1 MIPLMIKFPKKR
13 MVFFWGYQSY
23 LLSSD
28 YTNEFQPF
36 NIAKGDFG
44 VAAAVFKERRFKPK
58 LVLLSVMKACFF
70 FNFVLGLWFK
80 NINNFMATIFLS
92 IAANSYINLQLLL
105 IMRIFKKNHINFS
118 ANVANLGDNIF

>member
-1 MIPLMIKFPKKR
+1 MIPLMIKFPQKR

-44 VAAAVFKERRFKPK
+44 VAAAVFKRATIKYRL
-58 LVLLSVMKACFF
+58 LVLLSVMKACF
-70 FNFVLGLWFK
+70 NFVLGGLWF
-80 NINNFMATIFLS
+80 IRTSTTLYFYGYDF
-92 IAANSYINLQLLL
+92 
-105 IMRIFKKNHINFS
+105 FKYCSK
-118 ANVANLGDNIF
+118 